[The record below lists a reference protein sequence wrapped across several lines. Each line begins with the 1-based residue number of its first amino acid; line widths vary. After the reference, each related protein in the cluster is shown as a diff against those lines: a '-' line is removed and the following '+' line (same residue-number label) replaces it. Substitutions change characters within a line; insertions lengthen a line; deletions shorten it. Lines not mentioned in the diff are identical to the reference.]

1 MIRSPTKASSARPH
15 LGPRASGWPQINFFI
30 TLKVLPILFQGWCI
44 LCKNAEF
51 QNFWSPLYLL
61 QFGALIFSGWNPKL
75 KNLALACCWACC
87 KVSKMVC
94 HNPISPKLNKED
106 RILGNG
112 LLPDQGQSYKASTM
126 VIYDSTVLP
135 DLKIP
140 HITTLES

>member
-1 MIRSPTKASSARPH
+1 
-15 LGPRASGWPQINFFI
+15 
-30 TLKVLPILFQGWCI
+30 
-44 LCKNAEF
+44 
-51 QNFWSPLYLL
+51 
-61 QFGALIFSGWNPKL
+61 
-75 KNLALACCWACC
+75 
-87 KVSKMVC
+87 MVC
-94 HNPISPKLNKED
+94 HNPISQKLNKED